1 MTPMNITTTKRI
13 GSKLL
18 SPALLLLFALA
29 QPLHGMIFAPAP
41 VPAAA
46 PGDTSAYA
54 AGTRAMNERRWKDA
68 IAAFDKV
75 VAAKDQ
81 RADAA
86 LYWKAYSLNKLQR
99 YPDATAVCNALRA
112 QYAGSSWNKDCTA
125 LSVSSGGVQVNLDGL
140 DNLDAKIRKN
150 IKVHVDSVVVP
161 DIHVDIENNPDIKI
175 LALNSLM
182 HQEPAKAIPILRSIL
197 NGNQSEGMKKHAIFV
212 LAQSKSPEAQS
223 VLHDL
228 VTGKASPELQGQAI
242 TLMAVFEG
250 KRANDT
256 LAEVYRTSTDTNV
269 KKSIISAF
277 FITQDAPRMVALA
290 RNEKNLDLKRSIVS
304 QLALMHDKAATDYM
318 LELLK

>member
-18 SPALLLLFALA
+18 FPALLLALAAA

-99 YPDATAVCNALRA
+99 YPDAATVCNALHA
-112 QYAGSSWNKDCTA
+112 QYAGSSWNKDCAA
-125 LSVSSGGVQVNLDGL
+125 LSVSSGGVQVNLNSL

-150 IKVHVDSVVVP
+150 IKVHVDP
-161 DIHVDIENNPDIKI
+161 DIDVDIENNPDIKI

-182 HQEPAKAIPILRSIL
+182 HQEPAKAIPILRGIL

-212 LAQSKSPEAQS
+212 LAQSKSPEAQA

-228 VTGKASPELQGQAI
+228 VTGKTNPELQRQAI

-256 LAEVYRTSTDTNV
+256 LAEVYRTSTDPNV

-290 RNEKNLDLKRSIVS
+290 RGEKDLDLKRSIVS